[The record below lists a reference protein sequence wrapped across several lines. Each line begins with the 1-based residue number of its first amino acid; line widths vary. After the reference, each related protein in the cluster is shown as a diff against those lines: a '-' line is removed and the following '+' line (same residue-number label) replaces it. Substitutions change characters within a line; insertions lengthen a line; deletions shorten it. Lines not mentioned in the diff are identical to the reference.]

1 MFGSVEKSSCLLVL
15 VSSCC
20 AYFDA
25 ANWHTYIQR
34 YCQNI
39 YYTYI
44 NIYMHYMCLDSIGEA
59 CGQRQ
64 RVMPHA
70 EHKKLFTVFDNNFS
84 MGHSLSPSLF
94 LSHCIYSS
102 LSLSLFDSPPLS
114 HSPFLWYLF
123 IIHSGTGNL
132 PRLIEKCF
140 KNLLGLGLFK
150 GVV

>member
-44 NIYMHYMCLDSIGEA
+44 DIYALYVLRFHRRGVWE
-59 CGQRQ
+59 RQ

-102 LSLSLFDSPPLS
+102 LSLSLFDSPLLS

>member
-25 ANWHTYIQR
+25 ANWHTYIYTYIQR

-44 NIYMHYMCLDSIGEA
+44 DIYALYVLRFHGREA

-84 MGHSLSPSLF
+84 MGHSLS

-102 LSLSLFDSPPLS
+102 FSVALFDSPPLS

-123 IIHSGTGNL
+123 IFHSGTGNL

>member
-44 NIYMHYMCLDSIGEA
+44 DIYALYVLRFHGRE
-59 CGQRQ
+59 R
-64 RVMPHA
+64 RVGSASASCRMQII
-70 EHKKLFTVFDNNFS
+70 KNFS
-84 MGHSLSPSLF
+84 RSSTTTSPWGTLSLSHS
-94 LSHCIYSS
+94 IYSS
-102 LSLSLFDSPPLS
+102 LSVSPPLS

-123 IIHSGTGNL
+123 IFHSGTGNL